1 MNLFPKI
8 EHINDILPSLEG
20 KNYIGVNKQSNGA
33 TVLCYNISNG
43 ESFATPFEKECR
55 GITFDRDGK
64 IVNRP
69 LHKFFNLAER
79 EEVLPQNLNWDD
91 VVAVFDKMDGSMIT
105 AGVFHGEVFVKSK
118 KSFESDVAVSALA
131 FVKANQKYYD
141 FIKHCASL
149 DLTPIFEYTS
159 PNNRIVLRYDDEN
172 MTLLHVRH
180 TINGDYFMPEEVAA
194 LAQSFDIPFNAPL
207 FGKGFDLAELLNS
220 LNTVE
225 GIEGYVIQFSNGQM
239 VKVKTRWYVN
249 LHHAVT
255 FVRIRDIARLVL
267 SEKIDDYIA
276 FVALNAPD
284 ADLSQIHHIN
294 DTIKGEIEGIKQE
307 VAEILAKHQG
317 ADFKTLATTY
327 LGHPYFSFIMTTAR
341 GKEVDYL
348 DYYERNRLKEVWSLE
363 QVDLGDF
370 TGSDDSDDVEA
381 PVDED

>member
-1 MNLFPKI
+1 MNRFPNIK
-8 EHINDILPSLEG
+8 HIDDILPALAG
-20 KNYIGVNKQSNGA
+20 KDYIGVNKQSNGA
-33 TVLCYNISNG
+33 TVICYNISNG
-43 ESFATPFEKECR
+43 DSFATPFEKECR

-64 IVNRP
+64 IVSRP

-79 EEVLPQNLNWDD
+79 DEVLPQNLDWDS
-91 VVAVFDKMDGSMIT
+91 VTAVFDKMDGSMIT

-118 KSFESDVAVSALA
+118 KSFESDVAVAALA
-131 FVKANQKYYD
+131 YIRANQKYYD
-141 FIKHCASL
+141 FIKHCADL

-159 PNNRIVLRYDDEN
+159 PNNRIVLRYDDEK

-180 TINGDYFMPEEVAA
+180 NITGEYHTPAESAA
-194 LAQSFDIPFNAPL
+194 LAQSFDIPVNVPL
-207 FGKGFDLAELLNS
+207 FGKGFDLAELLTS

-225 GIEGYVIQFSNGQM
+225 GIEGYVIQFSNGEM

-255 FVRIRDIARLVL
+255 FVRERDIARLVL

-284 ADLSQIHHIN
+284 ADLSHIHRIN
-294 DTIKGEIEGIKQE
+294 DTIKGEIEGIKKD
-307 VAEILAKHQG
+307 VADILAQHQG
-317 ADFKTLATTY
+317 VDFKTLATTH
-327 LGHPYFSFIMTTAR
+327 LGHKYFSFIMTTAR

-363 QVDLGDF
+363 QIDLGDF
-370 TGSDDSDDVEA
+370 TGSDESEEEI
-381 PVDED
+381 PVDD

>member
-1 MNLFPKI
+1 MNRFPKI
-8 EHINDILPSLEG
+8 EHLNDILPALAG
-20 KNYIGVNKQSNGA
+20 KDYIGVNKQSNGA

-43 ESFATPFEKECR
+43 DSFATPFEKECR

-79 EEVLPQNLNWDD
+79 DEVLPQNLNWDD

-118 KSFESDVAVSALA
+118 KSFESDVAVAALA
-131 FVKANQKYYD
+131 YVHANQKYVD
-141 FIKHCASL
+141 FIKHCAAT

-159 PNNRIVLRYDDEN
+159 PNNRIVLRYDEEK
-172 MTLLHVRH
+172 MTLLHVRN
-180 TINGDYFMPEEVAA
+180 TITGEYFMPDEVAT
-194 LAQSFDIPFNAPL
+194 LAKSFDIPVNSPL
-207 FGKGFDLAELLNS
+207 FGQGFDLAQLLNS

-225 GIEGYVIQFSNGQM
+225 GIEGYVIQFRSGEM
-239 VKVKTRWYVN
+239 VKIKTRWYVN

-276 FVALNAPD
+276 FVSLNAPD

-294 DTIKGEIEGIKQE
+294 DTIKGEIECIKKA
-307 VAEILAKHQG
+307 VADILSQHQG

-363 QVDLGDF
+363 QIDLGDF
-370 TGSDDSDDVEA
+370 TGSDDSDDEV
-381 PVDED
+381 PVDDE